1 MVKVYTR
8 GWNSNLTYL
17 GWMRRQKT
25 SELYGRYT
33 ISLWLWSYSFHTD
46 FQHKI
51 LDFSYL
57 DLFGSFYEISRL
69 KKSGSSI
76 KKSWLR
82 HSTLT
87 LISLVFGPVLPTS
100 KVRNFFHTAAP
111 VTFVFYDIV
120 KWKLSLP
127 FLSTLLIV
135 QLSICRLVLLSY
147 RNNEAEISHE
157 IEIVVSHGSRGE
169 KFRG

>member
-69 KKSGSSI
+69 KKVRI
-76 KKSWLR
+76 IHQKI
-82 HSTLT
+82 LT
-87 LISLVFGPVLPTS
+87 TSFDKVDSLISLVFGPVLPTS
-100 KVRNFFHTAAP
+100 KVRNFFHTGSSPCHICLLRHSQVKAFAAFSFH
-111 VTFVFYDIV
+111 TTDCSIIY
-120 KWKLSLP
+120 LP
-127 FLSTLLIV
+127 ASFA
-135 QLSICRLVLLSY
+135 QLS
-147 RNNEAEISHE
+147 
-157 IEIVVSHGSRGE
+157 
-169 KFRG
+169 K

>member
-1 MVKVYTR
+1 MAAIPSRSGFGPIHFTLIFSIKSV
-8 GWNSNLTYL
+8 
-17 GWMRRQKT
+17 
-25 SELYGRYT
+25 
-33 ISLWLWSYSFHTD
+33 IFHTLDLGFIWLLLWD
-46 FQHKI
+46 FSFKKVRIIHQKI
-51 LDFSYL
+51 LTT
-57 DLFGSFYEISRL
+57 SFDKVDS
-69 KKSGSSI
+69 
-76 KKSWLR
+76 
-82 HSTLT
+82 

>member
-51 LDFSYL
+51 RDFSYL

-100 KVRNFFHTAAP
+100 KVRNFFHTGSSPCHICLLRHSQVKAFAAFSFH
-111 VTFVFYDIV
+111 TTDCSIIY
-120 KWKLSLP
+120 LP
-127 FLSTLLIV
+127 ASFA
-135 QLSICRLVLLSY
+135 QLS
-147 RNNEAEISHE
+147 
-157 IEIVVSHGSRGE
+157 
-169 KFRG
+169 K

>member
-1 MVKVYTR
+1 
-8 GWNSNLTYL
+8 
-17 GWMRRQKT
+17 MRRQKT

-51 LDFSYL
+51 RDFSYL

-82 HSTLT
+82 HSTKLT
-87 LISLVFGPVLPTS
+87 LS
-100 KVRNFFHTAAP
+100 
-111 VTFVFYDIV
+111 
-120 KWKLSLP
+120 
-127 FLSTLLIV
+127 FL
-135 QLSICRLVLLSY
+135 
-147 RNNEAEISHE
+147 
-157 IEIVVSHGSRGE
+157 
-169 KFRG
+169 

>member
-1 MVKVYTR
+1 
-8 GWNSNLTYL
+8 
-17 GWMRRQKT
+17 MRRQKT

-82 HSTLT
+82 HSTKLT
-87 LISLVFGPVLPTS
+87 LS
-100 KVRNFFHTAAP
+100 
-111 VTFVFYDIV
+111 
-120 KWKLSLP
+120 
-127 FLSTLLIV
+127 FL
-135 QLSICRLVLLSY
+135 
-147 RNNEAEISHE
+147 
-157 IEIVVSHGSRGE
+157 
-169 KFRG
+169 

>member
-100 KVRNFFHTAAP
+100 KVRNFFHTGSSPCHICLLRHSQVKAFAAFSFH
-111 VTFVFYDIV
+111 TTDCSIIY
-120 KWKLSLP
+120 LP
-127 FLSTLLIV
+127 ASFA
-135 QLSICRLVLLSY
+135 QLS
-147 RNNEAEISHE
+147 
-157 IEIVVSHGSRGE
+157 
-169 KFRG
+169 K